1 MLEWFELAKMK
12 HLLLISTIAAVALQA
27 APADPKLTPE
37 DRAKVIRY
45 LDQSEKQFKEL
56 IADVNA
62 EQWNWHPAPGKWS
75 VGECAE
81 HIVLAEG
88 LLFSSV
94 KKAVAS
100 PPNPDWAE
108 QTKGK
113 TEFLERIMP
122 NRTGKAVAPEAIVPS
137 GKWTKDETI
146 AKFDAA
152 RAITRKFIE
161 TTDVA
166 LAEHTLEHPF
176 PVFKTL
182 SAYQWLIYIPLHNIR
197 HNGQLGDVKKAD
209 GYPK

>member
-1 MLEWFELAKMK
+1 MKLALLMLPFAVL
-12 HLLLISTIAAVALQA
+12 HAASN
-27 APADPKLTPE
+27 DPKLTAE

-45 LDQSEKQFKEL
+45 LDQSEKQFAEL

-62 EQWNWHPAPGKWS
+62 EQWRWSPGPGKWS
-75 VGECAE
+75 IGDCAE

-88 LLFSSV
+88 LLFASV
-94 KKAVAS
+94 QKAIAS
-100 PPNPDWAE
+100 PANPDWAE

-122 NRTGKAVAPEAIVPS
+122 NRTGKAVAPESIVPS
-137 GKWTKDETI
+137 SKWTKEETI
-146 AKFDAA
+146 ARFKEA
-152 RAITRKFIE
+152 RARTRKFTE
-161 TTDVA
+161 TTQIA

-182 SAYQWLIYIPLHNIR
+182 NAYQWLIYIPLHHIR
-197 HNGQLGDVKKAD
+197 HNGQLGDVKKAE

>member
-1 MLEWFELAKMK
+1 MKRILFMMTLA
-12 HLLLISTIAAVALQA
+12 TAAFS
-27 APADPKLTPE
+27 APDPRLTAE

-45 LDQSEKQFKEL
+45 LDQSEKQLKEL
-56 IADVNA
+56 IADVTP
-62 EQWNWHPAPGKWS
+62 EQWHWRPAPEKWS
-75 VGECAE
+75 VADCAE

-88 LLFSSV
+88 LLFASV
-94 KKAVAS
+94 QKAIAA

-122 NRTGKAVAPEAIVPS
+122 NRTGKAVAPEVIVPA
-137 GKWTKDETI
+137 GKWTREETI
-146 AKFDAA
+146 AKFNETRA
-152 RAITRKFIE
+152 RTRKFIE

-166 LAEHTLEHPF
+166 LYEHTLEHPF

-182 SAYQWLIYIPLHNIR
+182 NAYQWLIYIPLHNIR
-197 HNGQLGDVKKAD
+197 HNGQLGDVKKAE

>member
-1 MLEWFELAKMK
+1 MK
-12 HLLLISTIAAVALQA
+12 HLIFMMTLASTVAFG
-27 APADPKLTPE
+27 APDPKLTAE

-56 IADVNA
+56 IADVTPA
-62 EQWNWHPAPGKWS
+62 QWHWRPAPEKWS
-75 VGECAE
+75 VADCAE

-88 LLFSSV
+88 LLFASV

-100 PPNPDWAE
+100 PANPDWYE

-137 GKWTKDETI
+137 GKWTKEETI
-146 AKFDAA
+146 AKFDEA
-152 RAITRKFIE
+152 RAITRKFID

-166 LAEHTLEHPF
+166 LSEHTLEHPF

-182 SAYQWLIYIPLHNIR
+182 NAYQWLIYIPLHNLR
-197 HNGQLGDVKKAD
+197 HNGQLGDVKKAA
-209 GYPK
+209 GYPQ

>member
-1 MLEWFELAKMK
+1 MKYVLFITMLTASAIFGA
-12 HLLLISTIAAVALQA
+12 S
-27 APADPKLTPE
+27 DPKLTAE

-56 IADVNA
+56 IANVTPA
-62 EQWNWHPAPGKWS
+62 QWHWKPAPEKWG
-75 VGECAE
+75 VGDCAE

-88 LLFSSV
+88 LLFASV

-100 PPNPDWAE
+100 PANPDWAE

-122 NRTGKAVAPEAIVPS
+122 NRTGKAVAPESIVPS
-137 GKWTKDETI
+137 SNWTKEETI
-146 AKFDAA
+146 AKFNAA

-166 LAEHTLEHPF
+166 LFEHTLEHPF

-182 SAYQWLIYIPLHNIR
+182 NSYQWLIYIPLHNLR
-197 HNGQLGDVKKAD
+197 HNGQLADVKTAQ